1 MSEDYGMLLRKF
13 ESIEKLDNGYLI
25 KGDTASVKLIFLTD
39 DVIRIR
45 VSFDGIFRE
54 SAFLLLQRQQVYSL
68 QGSIWSISP
77 TR

>member
-1 MSEDYGMLLRKF
+1 MLLRKF

-45 VSFDGIFRE
+45 VSFDGIFR
-54 SAFLLLQRQQVYSL
+54 FLHGMH
-68 QGSIWSISP
+68 QG
-77 TR
+77 

>member
-1 MSEDYGMLLRKF
+1 MLLRKF

-25 KGDTASVKLIFLTD
+25 KGDTASAKLIFLTD

-54 SAFLLLQRQQVYSL
+54 SSFLLLQRQQVSSL